1 LIFTAYFNSKGISVE
16 ILVSGGFDLPEE
28 IWRKVKEISEPEPD
42 ALVKQ
47 DLMVIKTTFGEEK
60 FSSFRGGSVSH

>member
-1 LIFTAYFNSKGISVE
+1 ME